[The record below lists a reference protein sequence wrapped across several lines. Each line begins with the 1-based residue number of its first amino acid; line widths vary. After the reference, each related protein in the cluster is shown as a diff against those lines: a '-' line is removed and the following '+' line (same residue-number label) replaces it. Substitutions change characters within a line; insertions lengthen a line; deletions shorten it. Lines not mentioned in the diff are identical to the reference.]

1 MAQWSKRHPT
11 YDRLVAEWEA
21 QMGRHHDIRLVGPSG
36 RLAGGAFDTPE
47 PRPKLTEATRPVSD

>member
-21 QMGRHHDIRLVGPSG
+21 QMGRHHDIRLVGAE
-36 RLAGGAFDTPE
+36 RLLSRGLP
-47 PRPKLTEATRPVSD
+47 